1 MSPTVSPVTDIPQTW
16 RDQPWANPEPGRL
29 INKGHNAGDLLE
41 AWKWPV
47 LERGNGVMM
56 VEAHLPEHLKN
67 PKGQLF
73 GGFTPTYVD
82 LVSLY
87 TVHSDDAVKKEER
100 RFLSTINMR
109 CDYFEPVLGPTF
121 TIRGEL
127 ENQRGK
133 TSLVSTKFF
142 SGDTMLVHAITTMRA
157 A

>member
-1 MSPTVSPVTDIPQTW
+1 MSDSTTQPPENRPAFVVTDPD
-16 RDQPWANPEPGRL
+16 RLVGR
-29 INKGHNAGDLLE
+29 GHQAGDFLE
-41 AWKWPV
+41 AYEWLV
-47 LERGNGVMM
+47 LDEAEGYLKIQ
-56 VEAHLPEHLKN
+56 AHLPTHALN
-67 PKGQLF
+67 PRGQLF

-87 TVHSDDAVKKEER
+87 TVHSDDTERNEER

-142 SGDTMLVHAITTMRA
+142 NGDTMLVHAITTMRA